1 MARLSGSRQVST
13 RKRKGSTTCRLSSP
27 LQLLPCSDPAQ
38 TPIQV
43 QEPRPNRWSPTS
55 PHRTQLGSLQ
65 TTLTT
70 THTEH
75 TPILIATFVTVTP

>member
-43 QEPRPNRWSPTS
+43 QEPRPNRSPTS

-70 THTEH
+70 IHTEH
-75 TPILIATFVTVTP
+75 TPILIATFDTVTP